1 MTSWKIFKGTPKD
14 EHDGIKNLPEPPS
27 WRKFEKQERGITYQA
42 REEEV
47 KLVNAALYLRRPLL
61 ITGKPGSGKTSL
73 AYAVAKELQLGEVLR
88 WNITTRSTLQQGL
101 YSYDAI
107 GRLQDA
113 RANNNDNLGEI
124 GKYIQ
129 LGSLG
134 TALFSSENKKPRVLL
149 IDEMDKSDIDLPN
162 DLLNIFEEGE
172 FDIPELA
179 RIANAEDN
187 AESKGDKNQLDEIT
201 IKTSDNQSAIIIKG
215 KVKCKEF
222 PFVILT
228 SNGER
233 EFPPAFLRRCLRL
246 DLPQPSRQE
255 LEKIVKAHLG
265 DIIIEQAEQII
276 DQFIRLRDKGDLA
289 TDQLL
294 NAIYMLTNTVNQPDS
309 PMLESVDKEE
319 TAKNKDQKTKLVEHL
334 LRYLNSRDGL

>member
-1 MTSWKIFKGTPKD
+1 MTSWKIFKGKPEEPHND
-14 EHDGIKNLPEPPS
+14 IANLPDPPS
-27 WRKFEKQERGITYQA
+27 WRKFDKQDRGSTYQA
-42 REEEV
+42 RGEEIE
-47 KLVNAALYLRRPLL
+47 LVNAALYLRRPLL
-61 ITGKPGSGKTSL
+61 VTGKPGMGKSSL
-73 AYAVAKELQLGEVLR
+73 AYAVAKELNLGEVLR

-113 RANNNDNLGEI
+113 KANDKDNLAEI

-129 LGSLG
+129 LGPLG
-134 TALFSSENKKPRVLL
+134 TALFSSELKNPRVLL

-172 FDIPELA
+172 FYIPELA
-179 RIANAEDN
+179 RIAN
-187 AESKGDKNQLDEIT
+187 T
-201 IKTSDNQSAIIIKG
+201 DNQDDMNKLNNITVKTYDNQTATIVKG
-215 KVKCKEF
+215 KVKCIEF

-246 DLPQPSRQE
+246 NLPQPSPQE

-265 DIIIEQAEQII
+265 DNIIGQAEKIIEQFLKRRNQ
-276 DQFIRLRDKGDLA
+276 GDLA

-294 NAIYMLTNTVNQPDS
+294 NAIYILTSTANKPDS
-309 PMLESVDKEE
+309 PMLESVDNEE
-319 TAKNKDQKTKLVEHL
+319 KGKDAKTKLVEHL

>member
-1 MTSWKIFKGTPKD
+1 MTSWKIFQGKPEKPHND
-14 EHDGIKNLPEPPS
+14 IENLPEPPS
-27 WRKFEKQERGITYQA
+27 WRTFKKQERGSTYRA
-42 REEEV
+42 RGEEIE
-47 KLVNAALYLRRPLL
+47 LINAALYLRRPLL
-61 ITGKPGSGKTSL
+61 VTGKPGTGKTSL
-73 AYAVAKELQLGEVLR
+73 AYAVAKELNLGEVLR

-113 RANNNDNLGEI
+113 KANNQDNLAEI

-129 LGSLG
+129 LGPLG
-134 TALFSSENKKPRVLL
+134 TALFSSELKKPRVLL

-179 RIANAEDN
+179 RIANLENQD
-187 AESKGDKNQLDEIT
+187 DKNQLNKINV
-201 IKTSDNQSAIIIKG
+201 KTYDNQIATIDKG
-215 KVKCKEF
+215 KVKCTEF

-255 LEKIVKAHLG
+255 LDNIVKAHLG
-265 DIIIEQAEQII
+265 NDIIEQAEKII
-276 DQFIRLRDKGDLA
+276 EQFLKRRDQGDLA

-294 NAIYMLTNTVNQPDS
+294 NAIYMLTNTANKPDS
-309 PMLESVDKEE
+309 PMLEPDNDEKIKDKDSK
-319 TAKNKDQKTKLVEHL
+319 AKLIEHL
-334 LRYLNSRDGL
+334 LRYLSSRDGL

>member
-1 MTSWKIFKGTPKD
+1 MTSWKIFKGTPKTS
-14 EHDGIKNLPEPPS
+14 HDNIKNLPDPPS
-27 WRKFEKQERGITYQA
+27 WRTFEKQERGSTYQA
-42 REEEV
+42 REQEIE
-47 KLVNAALYLRRPLL
+47 LVNAALYLRRPLL
-61 ITGKPGSGKTSL
+61 VTGKPGTGKSSL
-73 AYAVAKELQLGEVLR
+73 AYAVAKELNLGEVLR

-113 RANNNDNLGEI
+113 KANDKDNLAEI

-129 LGSLG
+129 LGALG
-134 TALFSSENKKPRVLL
+134 TALFWSVKEKPRVLL

-179 RIANAEDN
+179 RIANAD
-187 AESKGDKNQLDEIT
+187 SKDDKNKLNNIT
-201 IKTSDNQSAIIIKG
+201 VKTYDNQTATIVKG
-215 KVKCKEF
+215 KVKCEEF
-222 PFVILT
+222 PLVILT

-246 DLPQPSRQE
+246 DLPQPSSEE
-255 LEKIVKAHLG
+255 LERIVKAHLG
-265 DIIIEQAEQII
+265 DNIIGQTEKIIEQ
-276 DQFIRLRDKGDLA
+276 FLKRRDKGDLA

-294 NAIYMLTNTVNQPDS
+294 NAIYILTNTANKPDS
-309 PMLESVDKEE
+309 PMLEYVNNQENIQDK
-319 TAKNKDQKTKLVEHL
+319 DSKTKLVEHL